1 MSNEKTTEE
10 NTTKTPESATEHSF
24 KETTEKIWDKTRKT
38 LHSATTMANQY
49 KKIVQKKIDLAAI
62 HKKIS
67 YAHADLGKLVDEA
80 READNKEILATSE
93 VLELFSH
100 LDDLKA
106 TAASLLEEIETIKRE
121 QDSDSHTK

>member
-1 MSNEKTTEE
+1 MSDPKTTDEN
-10 NTTKTPESATEHSF
+10 NTTQTQDPTASHPF
-24 KETTEKIWDKTRKT
+24 RDTTEKLWDKTRKT

-80 READNKEILATSE
+80 REAENPNILATPE
-93 VLELFSH
+93 VLELFTH

-106 TAASLLEEIETIKRE
+106 TAASLLEEIETIKKE
-121 QDSDSHTK
+121 QDSD